1 MDRSKSNGID
11 RFLDKREQEQWERF
25 GWSKSSPDTAPMT
38 PYRHSTAAA
47 PSNMFVHSPTVDDL
61 LKVKGESLITVAPSE
76 SIAVAAEIMST
87 RRIGLL
93 LVSENQRTIIGILSE
108 RDLVKAVADMP
119 IRPIEHLK
127 VSDLMITNVITCSPE
142 DLLITVLDEM
152 RTRKFRHM
160 PVARNQQICA
170 MVSITDVLT
179 HLKDHIALHD
189 EECMWL
195 RLMSAL

>member
-1 MDRSKSNGID
+1 MDKSKSDGIE
-11 RFLDKREQEQWERF
+11 RFLDKRDQDQWERF
-25 GWSKSSPDTAPMT
+25 GWSKSSPETAPT
-38 PYRHSTAAA
+38 VPYRHPSSA
-47 PSNMFVHSPTVDDL
+47 PSNVFVHSPTVDDL
-61 LKVKGESLITVAPSE
+61 LRVKGESLITVTPSE
-76 SIAVAAEIMST
+76 SIAAAAEIMSS

-119 IRPIEHLK
+119 IRPIAGLT
-127 VSDLMITNVITCSPE
+127 VGDLMITNVITCGPE

-152 RTRKFRHM
+152 RARKFRHM
-160 PVARNQQICA
+160 PVARNKQIVA

-179 HLKDHIALHD
+179 HLKDHMALHD